1 MADAIKFYKV
11 ATVPVGPFEPNAIYL
26 VPTGPREDDFSIYV
40 ANGAGTAV
48 KKTMNRTD
56 VDNLIAGVIG
66 GYEAGVIVADIAARN
81 ALAPTKYTQ
90 CLVVDASADPT
101 VNAGAATYVYS
112 TAQTAWIKISEA
124 ESMDM
129 ITSWGDIV
137 GRPTSSVGAI
147 DGVVNYVNA
156 NTADFNTLLGWA
168 TPAHTTLI
176 DALVTWG
183 NAAKRTAV
191 DGVIAYLTTNQAGL
205 DDAIAKK
212 HAHANAVELAK
223 VGEDAQ
229 GFLLYDGEYPR
240 ARLEVAAW

>member
-1 MADAIKFYKV
+1 MADAIKFFKV
-11 ATVPVGPFEPNAIYL
+11 ASVPAGPFEPNAIYL
-26 VPTGPREDDFSIYV
+26 VPTGAREDDFSIYV

-48 KKTMNRTD
+48 KKTLNRTD

-66 GYEAGVIVADIAARN
+66 GYEAGVIVANITARN

-90 CLVVDASADPT
+90 CLVIDATGDPT
-101 VNAGAATYVYS
+101 VNSGAATYVYS

-137 GRPTSSVGAI
+137 GRPTSAVGAI
-147 DGVVNYVNA
+147 DGVVNYVNS
-156 NTADFNTLLGWA
+156 NTAELDRVMGWA
-168 TPAHTTLI
+168 TSAQTGLI

-191 DGVIAYLTTNQAGL
+191 DTAISYLTTNQAGL

-212 HAHANAVELAK
+212 HAHANAAELAK
-223 VGEDAQ
+223 VGEDVQ
-229 GFLLYDGEYPR
+229 GFFTYNGEYPR